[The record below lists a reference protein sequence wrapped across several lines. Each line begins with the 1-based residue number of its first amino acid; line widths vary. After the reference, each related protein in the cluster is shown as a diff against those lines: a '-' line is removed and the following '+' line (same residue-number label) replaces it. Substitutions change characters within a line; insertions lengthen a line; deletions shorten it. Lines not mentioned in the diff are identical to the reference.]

1 MPYGLKSG
9 FWVRATLRRL
19 NQNGLIAAILHKGD
33 EDAGAI
39 FITLADRQGKV
50 SILREDGSSWQRQNF
65 QDNDTASAAMQVND
79 YLERQKKYDPDLWI
93 IEIDV
98 ADSSHPLEKE
108 LSSRRFTADE

>member
-1 MPYGLKSG
+1 MAYGLKSG

-19 NQNGLIAAILHKGD
+19 NQNGLIAAIVHKGD

-39 FITLADRQGKV
+39 FITLADRHGKA
-50 SILREDGSSWQRQNF
+50 SILREDGTSWQRQNF
-65 QDNDTASAAMQVND
+65 QDSDTASAAMQVYD

-98 ADSSHPLEKE
+98 ADSTHPFEKE
-108 LSSRRFTADE
+108 LPSRKLATNE